1 MATIFSAPQIGDPRA
16 TGIKNGGIKAFESDI
31 VYPVSR
37 LTTPDG
43 TWSGGKQLEFRWRSD
58 SSRFWSPR
66 DTKLYVK
73 YKVGFGQSKNVLE
86 TQLVTLTTP
95 TTDALPA
102 GTRCIQ
108 QNIAGTI
115 ASNVAVGDSTFTIDV
130 SKGEFLGTN
139 PITVE
144 LGGGGSSN
152 VTFPVTQI
160 TSIGALK
167 EPTGPV
173 DLSTAKGA
181 DSVRNV
187 RVTAAPNTSLFDG
200 GVRYLQNSVV
210 VENQTQPYS
219 ACMAQLLT
227 KTDVAGTDSGVGGML
242 SLRKDVG
249 KTLGSGTTMYPGEV
263 TIEGFTPAGET
274 TAGGDL
280 PNGTA
285 VLASATL
292 AQIATDAGHTEN
304 AVAEITLADLASVLK
319 PAENAISGSAPAGEA
334 QGDNKFDNTN
344 PKQEVL
350 TLGKGTFE
358 LAEPMFLASW
368 QHGYAVGPSDHQLYL
383 TINPEWQ
390 HDLVH
395 CPAIGAN
402 GVRDYDS
409 VEPMPK
415 TGVPTAATKG
425 AVYVAIESVEMHV
438 AYVSPA
444 QPFIPPSQSLRFSEY
459 QVTTRKLH
467 GTNIQ
472 ESIVVPPGVRQV
484 IVGLRQGKHGI
495 QYDREELSKA
505 GAGINEIPGDTTN
518 EMYWWRDFQLQLG
531 SAIAPTVA
539 FSQMNPQE
547 GSMARAYNEFL
558 SVIGKPLGMRGN
570 TLTYADYVGYHS
582 CNGPSGAG
590 KGDHG
595 PVIALRLL
603 TPDSSLS
610 NNLQI
615 RGTLQ
620 SASGDSS
627 GPTDA
632 GGQEMVVIVVADSLL
647 DVQYAPPTEIPVST
661 AVNALV

>member
-73 YKVGFGQSKNVLE
+73 YKVGFGQSVNVLN
-86 TQLVTLTTP
+86 TQLVTLAAATTV
-95 TTDALPA
+95 AIPA

-108 QNIAGTI
+108 DSVAGTT
-115 ASNVAVGDSTFTIDV
+115 ASNVNIGATTFTLDV
-130 SKGEFLGTN
+130 SKGTFLGTN
-139 PITVE
+139 PITVH
-144 LGGGGSSN
+144 LAAGDQQFAP
-152 VTFPVTQI
+152 TDI
-160 TSIGALK
+160 TSIGALT
-167 EPTGPV
+167 EPTEPM
-173 DLSTAKGA
+173 DLSKAA
-181 DSVRNV
+181 DVDTVRNV
-187 RVTAAPNTSLFDG
+187 RITAAPNTSLFDG

-227 KTDVAGTDSGVGGML
+227 KTDVAGTDTGVAGML

-249 KTLGSGTTMYPGEV
+249 KRLGSGAAEVVVTDMTGSTPESNLEVGGTLPGGSV
-263 TIEGFTPAGET
+263 VDPSTATLDSISVQANGADK
-274 TAGGDL
+274 TAGDL
-280 PNGTA
+280 TLPQ
-285 VLASATL
+285 LAS
-292 AQIATDAGHTEN
+292 I
-304 AVAEITLADLASVLK
+304 LK
-319 PAENAISGSAPAGEA
+319 PAANTIKGTGTVSSG
-334 QGDNKFDNTN
+334 GDNKFDNTN

-350 TLGKGTFE
+350 TLGKGVFE

-368 QHGYAVGPSDHQLYL
+368 QHGYAVGPSDHQLFL

-390 HDLVH
+390 NDLLH
-395 CPAIGAN
+395 CPAVGAS
-402 GVRDYDS
+402 GTRDYTS
-409 VEPMPK
+409 VLQMPK
-415 TGVPTAATKG
+415 DGTVPTPAVKG
-425 AVYVAIESVEMHV
+425 AVYVSIESVEMHIS
-438 AYVSPA
+438 YVSPA
-444 QPFIPPSQSLRFSEY
+444 QAFIPPSQSLRFSQY

-467 GTNIQ
+467 GNNIQ

-484 IVGLRQGKHGI
+484 LVGLRQNKHGI

-570 TLTYADYVGYHS
+570 TLTYADYVGSHS
-582 CNGPSGAG
+582 CNGPCGAG

-620 SASGDSS
+620 SANGNTS
-627 GPTDA
+627 GPNDA